1 MLIEANDPRTVRFQ
15 ALCDPLVSK
24 STLTTFCYV
33 FLIQVS
39 VMALIQ
45 HLNMQELKD
54 LLNED
59 SRLEYIIKD
68 SQMVNIVTCNVMI
81 YAIYILLF

>member
-1 MLIEANDPRTVRFQ
+1 
-15 ALCDPLVSK
+15 
-24 STLTTFCYV
+24 
-33 FLIQVS
+33 
-39 VMALIQ
+39 MALIQ

-81 YAIYILLF
+81 YAIYILLFW